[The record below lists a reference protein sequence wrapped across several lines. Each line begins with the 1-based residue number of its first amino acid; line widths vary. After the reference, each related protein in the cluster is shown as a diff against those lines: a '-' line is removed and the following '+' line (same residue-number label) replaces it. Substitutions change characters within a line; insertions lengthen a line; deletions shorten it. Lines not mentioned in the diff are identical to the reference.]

1 MQDLP
6 EQLAPLIGHMPTLLF
21 SVLLVPHVF
30 AGMTCV
36 ATGAI
41 AALSPKRGGRHPVV
55 GGVYFWGLGAVFVT
69 STGMSVLN
77 WSEDAYLLVL
87 GTLAFGS
94 ALLGRT
100 ARRQR
105 WPGWTTAHILGMGA
119 SYVVLLTAFYVD
131 NGPRLPLWKE
141 LPPIAFWIGPTLIG
155 VPILARALT
164 QHTRVRRDLRSL
176 ARLLRGPAAPRKKQS
191 ESAS

>member
-1 MQDLP
+1 MQDLLDR
-6 EQLAPLIGHMPTLLF
+6 LAPLIGHQPTLLF
-21 SVLLVPHVF
+21 GVLLTFHVF

-36 ATGAI
+36 ASGAV
-41 AALSPKRGGRHPVV
+41 AALSPKRRGRHPVL
-55 GGVYFWGLGAVFVT
+55 GGMYFWALAVVFVT

-87 GTLAFGS
+87 GTLAFAS

-105 WPGWTTAHILGMGA
+105 WPGWTTAHIIGMGA

-131 NGPRLPLWKE
+131 NGPHLPLWDR
-141 LPPIAFWIGPTLIG
+141 LPPITFWFLPATVGA
-155 VPILARALT
+155 PIIIRAVLHGRAHGRQT
-164 QHTRVRRDLRSL
+164 DD
-176 ARLLRGPAAPRKKQS
+176 
-191 ESAS
+191 

>member
-6 EQLAPLIGHMPTLLF
+6 ERVALFIGHTPTLVF
-21 SVLLVPHVF
+21 SVLLTFHVF

-36 ATGAI
+36 ASGAV
-41 AALSPKRGGRHPVV
+41 AALSPKRRGRHPVL
-55 GGVYFWGLGAVFVT
+55 GGLYFWALAVVFVT

-87 GTLAFGS
+87 GTLAFSS
-94 ALLGRT
+94 ALFGWT

-105 WPGWTTAHILGMGA
+105 WPGWTTAHIIGMSA

-141 LPPIAFWIGPTLIG
+141 LPSIVFWIGPTLIG
-155 VPILARALT
+155 VPIIARALAR
-164 QHTRVRRDLRSL
+164 HTRVRRDLRAL
-176 ARLLRGPAAPRKKQS
+176 AHAWRGPAARPTEAS
-191 ESAS
+191 ESAR

>member
-6 EQLAPLIGHMPTLLF
+6 ERLAPLIGHVPTLLF

-36 ATGAI
+36 ASGAV
-41 AALSPKRGGRHPVV
+41 AALSPKRRGRHPLL
-55 GGVYFWGLGAVFVT
+55 GGVYFWALAVVFVT

-94 ALLGRT
+94 ALFGRT

-105 WPGWTTAHILGMGA
+105 WPGWTTAHIIGMSA

-131 NGPRLPLWKE
+131 NGKNLALWKE
-141 LPPIAFWIGPTLIG
+141 LPEIAFWFLPSAIG
-155 VPILARALT
+155 VPLILYVLCRHPL
-164 QHTRVRRDLRSL
+164 VLEFSLRKSH
-176 ARLLRGPAAPRKKQS
+176 A
-191 ESAS
+191 

>member
-6 EQLAPLIGHMPTLLF
+6 ERVAPFIGHTPTLLF
-21 SVLLVPHVF
+21 SVLLAFHVV

-36 ATGAI
+36 ASGAV
-41 AALSPKRGGRHPVV
+41 AALSPKRRGRHPVL
-55 GGVYFWGLGAVFVT
+55 GGVYFWALGVVFVT

-87 GTLAFGS
+87 GTLAFAS

-105 WPGWTTAHILGMGA
+105 WPGWTTAHIIGMGA

-141 LPPIAFWIGPTLIG
+141 LPTIAFWIVPTLIG
-155 VPILARALT
+155 APIIARALGR
-164 QHTRVRRDLRSL
+164 HTRVRRHLRLL
-176 ARLLRGPAAPRKKQS
+176 AQSLRGPVPTPAEAS
-191 ESAS
+191 ESAN

>member
-1 MQDLP
+1 MQDL
-6 EQLAPLIGHMPTLLF
+6 LDRLTPLIGHQPTLLF
-21 SVLLVPHVF
+21 GVLLTFHVF

-36 ATGAI
+36 ASGAV
-41 AALSPKRGGRHPVV
+41 AALSPKRRGRHPVL
-55 GGVYFWGLGAVFVT
+55 GGMYFWALAVVFVT

-94 ALLGRT
+94 ALFGRT

-105 WPGWTTAHILGMGA
+105 WPGWTTAHIIGMSA

-131 NGPRLPLWKE
+131 NGPKLPLWRE
-141 LPPIAFWIGPTLIG
+141 LPTIAFWIGPTLIG
-155 VPILARALT
+155 APIVARALAR
-164 QHTRVRRDLRSL
+164 HARVRRDLRAL
-176 ARLLRGPAAPRKKQS
+176 AQLWHRPVATSTDAR
-191 ESAS
+191 